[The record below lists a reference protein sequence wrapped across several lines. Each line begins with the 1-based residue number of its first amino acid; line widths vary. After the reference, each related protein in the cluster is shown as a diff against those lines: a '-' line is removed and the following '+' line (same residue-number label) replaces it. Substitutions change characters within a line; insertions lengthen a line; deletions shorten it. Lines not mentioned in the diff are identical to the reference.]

1 MNKQNNLIRKCVK
14 GVAALMVSL
23 FTFSSCTEPENS
35 LVEFT
40 DDNTLSTPNDTVYSL
55 MGIIGKM
62 QQIADRTVLLGEVRA
77 DLISLTDHA
86 NLNLQA
92 LANFTADASNPY
104 NVPSDYYAIIQNCNY
119 FLANADMQLMKRG
132 VRVFEKEYAVVK
144 AYRAWT
150 YMQLALNYGSVPFF
164 TEPLLTEKDADPA
177 LFPKY
182 DIKQIA
188 EYFISDLA
196 PYVDTEYP
204 SYGQMGNQPSKAFYI
219 PVRVL
224 LGDLCLWAERY
235 TEAAKYYHDYL
246 TKQGNIH
253 PTYKNSVGWYD
264 YKFENVTDGYASVF
278 VDPTTDEILSIIP
291 MEHEEFDGTVSY
303 LDDVFNSTE
312 DNKYYYQAE
321 PSPAYKELSRA
332 QRFTLIYSDPV
343 TMLRDT
349 VSPPEDMVYPNEN
362 WRGDLRLY
370 SVFQMATIISNSA
383 NYSSLYQEFAKCDHP
398 YFIVT
403 YRLQHIYL
411 RYAEALNRA
420 GFPEAAFFI
429 LKYGICNDNIVTDQR
444 IADLEGRKPYWTA
457 EERAAAGDLVSF
469 SGYTFT
475 SSNTQGIHSRGSGDA
490 NGDKT
495 YVIPE
500 LPSKADSILFVENKI
515 CDEMALETSG
525 EGLRFY
531 DLMRI
536 SLRRGDPAFLARKV
550 ASRNGSSN
558 FDEQLYTLLTDK
570 SKWYLPL
577 K

>member
-1 MNKQNNLIRKCVK
+1 MNKQYNLIRKCVK
-14 GVAALMVSL
+14 GVAAMMLSL
-23 FTFSSCTEPENS
+23 FTFSSCTEPGNS

-119 FLANADMQLMKRG
+119 FLANADLQLTKRG

-204 SYGQMGNQPSKAFYI
+204 SYGQMGGNPSRTFYI

-246 TKQGNIH
+246 TKQGDIH
-253 PTYKNSVGWYD
+253 PTYKNSVSWYD
-264 YKFENVTDGYASVF
+264 YKFESIMPGYASIF
-278 VDPTTDEILSIIP
+278 EDPTTDEILSIIP
-291 MEHEEFDGTVSY
+291 MEHEEFDGTISY

-312 DNKYYYQAE
+312 DNKYFYQAE
-321 PSPAYKELSRA
+321 ASPAYKELSRA
-332 QRFTLIYSDPV
+332 QHYALIYSDPV

-362 WRGDLRLY
+362 CRGDLRLY
-370 SVFQMATIISNSA
+370 SVFKMSTIFSGSA
-383 NYSSLYQEFAKCDHP
+383 DYSTYYQEFAKCDHP
-398 YFIVT
+398 SFIVT
-403 YRLQHIYL
+403 YRLHHVYL

-429 LKYGICNDNIVTDQR
+429 LKYGICNDNFVMEQNSARDQ
-444 IADLEGRKPYWTA
+444 DRKPCWTA

-469 SGYTFT
+469 SSYTFT
-475 SSNTQGIHSRGSGDA
+475 STNTQGIHSRGSGDA
-490 NGDKT
+490 NGDNT

-500 LPSKADSILFVENKI
+500 LPSKADSILFVEDKI

-536 SLRRGDPAFLARKV
+536 SLRRGNPAFLAQKV

-558 FDEQLYTLLTDK
+558 FDAQLYSLLIDK